1 MKATKW
7 VSYLYEVEI
16 PDEELKGK
24 GESEQNE
31 MLVDKLYS
39 TIRKGGWP
47 DGVVHEDRHS
57 EIEIED
63 SNGHIKTIP

>member
-24 GESEQNE
+24 SESEQNE
-31 MLVDKLYS
+31 MLIDKLYV
-39 TIRKGGWP
+39 TIRKAGWP
-47 DGVVHEDRHS
+47 DGVVHEDRRS
-57 EIEIED
+57 EIEIEESD
-63 SNGHIKTIP
+63 GHIKTIP

>member
-24 GESEQNE
+24 SESERND
-31 MLVDKLYS
+31 MLIHKLYDA
-39 TIRKGGWP
+39 IRKGGWP
-47 DGVVHEDRHS
+47 DGVAHEDRHS

>member
-63 SNGHIKTIP
+63 SNEHIKTIP